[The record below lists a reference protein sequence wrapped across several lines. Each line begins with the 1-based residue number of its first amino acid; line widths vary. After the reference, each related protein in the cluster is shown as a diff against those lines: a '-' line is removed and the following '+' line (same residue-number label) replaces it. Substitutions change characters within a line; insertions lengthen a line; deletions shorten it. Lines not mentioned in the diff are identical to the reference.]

1 MNESIEVTYYIKTL
15 EGLFLTNIP
24 KEPSDA
30 TYHASRPRE
39 YNGLE
44 NVNVDW
50 EKHLVV
56 VIETITHKKYKTVSP
71 SELEVIESA

>member
-1 MNESIEVTYYIKTL
+1 MNESIEVTYYIKTH
-15 EGLFLTNIP
+15 EGLYLTNVP

-39 YNGLE
+39 YKGLDTI
-44 NVNVDW
+44 NIDW

-56 VIETITHKKYKTVSP
+56 VVETITNKKYKTVSP
-71 SELEVIESA
+71 TELEVIESD